1 MGLGGKF
8 HKLLFL
14 VILSARMAAGRT
26 TNGPVQR
33 VLHVRHAYSSTGGM
47 TQLNFSCDFYRMP
60 APSALETR
68 IGCTR
73 HGLEEGAD
81 FSSADHF
88 GNMSWVDL
96 PARLPDSVNRKFEPE
111 TCHGPYNRSF

>member
-1 MGLGGKF
+1 MRDWRLGE
-8 HKLLFL
+8 LRA
-14 VILSARMAAGRT
+14 ARC
-26 TNGPVQR
+26 NVP
-33 VLHVRHAYSSTGGM
+33 STFGIDTSTKPGM

-88 GNMSWVDL
+88 GYMSWVDL